1 MQEFIASCR
10 PSARSSTTVQA
21 PQSPSA
27 QPSLVPLSP
36 RWSRSQSSRVV
47 IGDTPAM
54 LDRLVVEREAN
65 AVRHANRDAGCCVRR
80 QPRDALDVPQRKDQ
94 EWTPTGSATP
104 PSLERPKLSWPK
116 GARVAVWVCPNIE
129 HYEYLPAEVRVRNPW
144 PRMPHPDV
152 LGYGGRDYGNR
163 VGLWRMFEVLDKHAI
178 RCTVSLS
185 MSVIEMYPE
194 ILEAMEARRWE
205 YMSHGYFNTRY
216 HWGYSPEEEREVIE
230 HSKATHL
237 RLTGRKLRGWFSPA
251 VSNTLNTPDI
261 VKEAGLD
268 YFCDF
273 YHDDQ
278 PTPLATKHGPLIHV
292 PYTMDINDA
301 MIYRQPVEAEEFA
314 QMIVDHFDTVY
325 REGAENGRVMCIAL
339 HPYMMGAPHRLKHLD
354 RALAYIRKHKDAWI
368 CTAEEIL
375 DWYTENGLKAYQ
387 QHLGK
392 EA

>member
-1 MQEFIASCR
+1 
-10 PSARSSTTVQA
+10 
-21 PQSPSA
+21 
-27 QPSLVPLSP
+27 
-36 RWSRSQSSRVV
+36 
-47 IGDTPAM
+47 
-54 LDRLVVEREAN
+54 
-65 AVRHANRDAGCCVRR
+65 
-80 QPRDALDVPQRKDQ
+80 
-94 EWTPTGSATP
+94 
-104 PSLERPKLSWPK
+104 
-116 GARVAVWVCPNIE
+116 
-129 HYEYLPAEVRVRNPW
+129 
-144 PRMPHPDV
+144 
-152 LGYGGRDYGNR
+152 
-163 VGLWRMFEVLDKHAI
+163 
-178 RCTVSLS
+178 VSLS

-194 ILEAMEARRWE
+194 ILDAMEARRWE

-216 HWGYSPEEEREVIE
+216 HWGYGEQEEREVIE

-251 VSNTLNTPDI
+251 VSNTLNTPDL

-268 YFCDF
+268 YLCDF

-301 MIYRQPVEAEEFA
+301 LIHRQPFEAEEFA
-314 QMIVDHFDTVY
+314 QMIIDHFDTVY
-325 REGAENGRVMCIAL
+325 REGNENGRVMCIAL

-354 RALAYIRKHKDAWI
+354 RALAYIRQHKDAWV

-375 DWYTENGLKAYQ
+375 DWYVANGLKPYQ

>member
-1 MQEFIASCR
+1 MDPYRFGY
-10 PSARSSTTVQA
+10 
-21 PQSPSA
+21 SP
-27 QPSLVPLSP
+27 
-36 RWSRSQSSRVV
+36 
-47 IGDTPAM
+47 I
-54 LDRLVVEREAN
+54 
-65 AVRHANRDAGCCVRR
+65 
-80 QPRDALDVPQRKDQ
+80 
-94 EWTPTGSATP
+94 
-104 PSLERPKLSWPK
+104 LERPKLSWPK

-325 REGAENGRVMCIAL
+325 REGARERPRDVHRAPSLHDGRA
-339 HPYMMGAPHRLKHLD
+339 APAEASRP
-354 RALAYIRKHKDAWI
+354 ALAYIRKHKDAWI

>member
-1 MQEFIASCR
+1 MVHFAGHKRELRMDPYRFGY
-10 PSARSSTTVQA
+10 
-21 PQSPSA
+21 SP
-27 QPSLVPLSP
+27 
-36 RWSRSQSSRVV
+36 
-47 IGDTPAM
+47 I
-54 LDRLVVEREAN
+54 VER
-65 AVRHANRDAGCCVRR
+65 
-80 QPRDALDVPQRKDQ
+80 PRLA
-94 EWTPTGSATP
+94 
-104 PSLERPKLSWPK
+104 WPNN
-116 GARVAVWVCPNIE
+116 ARVAVWVCPNIE
-129 HYEYLPAEVRVRNPW
+129 HYEYVPAEVRVRNPW

-163 VGLWRMFEVLDKHAI
+163 VGLWRMFEVLDKHNV

-194 ILEAMEARRWE
+194 ILEAMEKRRWE

-216 HWGYSPEEEREVIE
+216 HWGYSEEEEREVIE

-251 VSNTLNTPDI
+251 VSNTLATPDL

-268 YFCDF
+268 YICDF

-278 PTPLATKHGPLIHV
+278 PTPLATKHGTLIHV

-301 MIYRQPVEAEEFA
+301 AIYRQPVEAEEFA

-325 REGAENGRVMCIAL
+325 REGNENGRVMCIAL
-339 HPYMMGAPHRLKHLD
+339 HPYMMGAPHRVKFLD
-354 RALAYIRKHKDAWI
+354 RALAYIRQHKDAWV
-368 CTAEEIL
+368 CTAEDIL
-375 DWYTENGLKAYQ
+375 DWYVANGLKPYQ

>member
-1 MQEFIASCR
+1 MDPYRFGYSPI
-10 PSARSSTTVQA
+10 PS
-21 PQSPSA
+21 
-27 QPSLVPLSP
+27 
-36 RWSRSQSSRVV
+36 
-47 IGDTPAM
+47 
-54 LDRLVVEREAN
+54 
-65 AVRHANRDAGCCVRR
+65 
-80 QPRDALDVPQRKDQ
+80 
-94 EWTPTGSATP
+94 
-104 PSLERPKLSWPK
+104 RPKLSWPK

-163 VGLWRMFEVLDKHAI
+163 VGLWRMFEVLDKHSI

-251 VSNTLNTPDI
+251 VSNTLATPDI

-278 PTPLATKHGPLIHV
+278 PTPIATKHGPLIHV

-301 MIYRQPVEAEEFA
+301 MVYRQPVEAEEFA

-325 REGAENGRVMCIAL
+325 REGSENGRVMCIAL

-375 DWYTENGLKAYQ
+375 DWYTENGMKAYQ